1 VVSPA
6 LRTHLLTG
14 TVRHRRA
21 RHADYEFT
29 HTAWYLALD
38 VDEVDEVLRRSR
50 LLSRRRWRPLRL
62 DDRDHVTMPGLDFA
76 ASVRARL
83 LAAGYPAQ
91 AWRLTLIAYPR
102 VLGHV
107 FNPVSFVLAHDGDGA
122 LAHVVAEV
130 HNTHGERE
138 VYDFSPEAPGPVFRS
153 SAVKRMYVSPFIGS
167 TARYDLAVAEG
178 GDRLSIAIRETET
191 DGPTAAE
198 SETLYAGVTLE
209 SRPFSDRELL
219 RLLARDPVV
228 PPKTVVLIGWHA
240 FRLWR
245 RGVRWDRFRPR
256 TSRP

>member
-1 VVSPA
+1 MSPA

-21 RHADYEFT
+21 RHANYEFT

-38 VDEVDEVLRRSR
+38 VDEVEEVLHRSR

-62 DDRDHVTMPGLDFA
+62 DDRDHVTMPGMDFA
-76 ASVRARL
+76 TSVRARL
-83 LAAGYPAQ
+83 LAAGYPAHT
-91 AWRLTLIAYPR
+91 WRLTLIAYPR

-107 FNPVSFVLAHDGDGA
+107 FNPVSFVLAHDAGGA
-122 LAHVVAEV
+122 LVHVVAEV

-138 VYDFSPEAPGPVFRS
+138 VYDFSPEAAGLVFRS
-153 SAVKRMYVSPFIGS
+153 SAVKRMYVSPFIAAA
-167 TARYDLAVAEG
+167 ARYDLAVAEV
-178 GDRLSIAIRETET
+178 GDHLNIAIRETET
-191 DGPTAAE
+191 DGATAAE
-198 SETLYAGVTLE
+198 SETLSAGVTLKA
-209 SRPFSDRELL
+209 RPFSDRELL

-228 PPKTVVLIGWHA
+228 PLKTVVLIGWHA

>member
-1 VVSPA
+1 VSRA
-6 LRTHLLTG
+6 LCTHLLAG

-21 RHADYEFT
+21 RHANYEFT
-29 HTAWYLALD
+29 HSAWYLALD

-107 FNPVSFVLAHDGDGA
+107 FNPVSFVLAHDEEGT
-122 LAHVVAEV
+122 LRHVVAEV

-138 VYDFSPEAPGPVFRS
+138 VYDFTPEASGPAFRS
-153 SAVKRMYVSPFIGS
+153 SALKRMYVSPFIGAA
-167 TARYDLAVAEG
+167 ARYDLAVAEA
-178 GDRLSIAIRETET
+178 GDRLSIAIREVEA
-191 DGPTAAE
+191 DRADEAGR
-198 SETLYAGVTLE
+198 ETLYAGVTLRA
-209 SRPFSDRELL
+209 RPFSDRELL

-228 PPKTVVLIGWHA
+228 PLKTVVLIGWHA

-245 RGVRWDRFRPR
+245 RGVRWERFRPR
-256 TSRP
+256 TYPR

>member
-1 VVSPA
+1 MSAP
-6 LRTHLLTG
+6 LRTHLLAG

-21 RHADYEFT
+21 RHANYEFT

-38 VDEVDEVLRRSR
+38 VDEVGEVLRRSR
-50 LLSRRRWRPLRL
+50 LLSRRRWRPLRI
-62 DDRDHVTMPGLDFA
+62 DDRDHVTMPGLDLA

-102 VLGHV
+102 VFGHV
-107 FNPVSFVLAHDGDGA
+107 FNPVSFVLAHDADGT
-122 LAHVVAEV
+122 LVHVVAEV

-153 SAVKRMYVSPFIGS
+153 SAMKRMYVSPFIGAA
-167 TARYDLAVAEG
+167 ARYDLAVAEA

-191 DGPTAAE
+191 DGVSGGE
-198 SETLYAGVTLE
+198 NETLYAGVTLQA
-209 SRPFSDRELL
+209 RPFGDRELL

-228 PPKTVVLIGWHA
+228 PLKTVVLIGWHA
-240 FRLWR
+240 FHLWR
-245 RGVRWDRFRPR
+245 RGVRWERFRPR
-256 TSRP
+256 SARP